1 MLKKHF
7 FNLYIIDMAAFDQVR
22 LLHFKKYLVL
32 CTLYSI
38 DIEADKFCQTKT
50 KDILDSENQN

>member
-1 MLKKHF
+1 
-7 FNLYIIDMAAFDQVR
+7 MAAFDQVR
-22 LLHFKKYLVL
+22 LLHFKKYFVL

-38 DIEADKFCQTKT
+38 DIEADRFCQTKT